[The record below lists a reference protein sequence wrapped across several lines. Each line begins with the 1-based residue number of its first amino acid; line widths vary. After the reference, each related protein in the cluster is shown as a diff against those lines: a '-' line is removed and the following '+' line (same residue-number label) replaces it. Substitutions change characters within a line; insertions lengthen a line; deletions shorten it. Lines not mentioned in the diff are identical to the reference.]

1 MRRLFSF
8 RSEVRPVFGLAAPIA
23 LLQTGMVLFGTVTTL
38 MVGRIGPEA
47 IAGVGLGSSLYFM
60 IFICAAGVLL
70 GIDPLSSRA
79 FGAGRPAECARILAH
94 AAPLALLAA
103 VPVFLAV
110 TAAPAVF
117 QVIGVAPEVAEVA
130 TTFLGALR
138 WHVFPAILFTACR
151 QYLQSMG
158 ITRTQLYGAL
168 AANLLNLGLGWGL
181 IFGRFGL
188 PAWGVEGAGWAL
200 VLSNALMLSFLLVR
214 VRSEF
219 AKSGFRWRGFDA
231 KLVKRLIVI
240 GLPAGIQL
248 SLEVGAFSTG
258 TLLMGRIGATAS
270 AAHQIA
276 LNLASLT
283 FMVPLGVSHAASV
296 LVGQGIGRNQPVA
309 SSRSGWAALVMG
321 GSFMAFMSALFLI
334 SPESLARLYTHDPD
348 VVKLA
353 VVLLA
358 AAAAFQV
365 FDGIQIVMTG
375 SLRGLGET
383 RIPMAA
389 NLLGHWV
396 LGLPCGAL
404 LAFKLG
410 VGALGIW
417 IGFCLGL
424 AAVAVSLL
432 LVWTVR
438 SRELAAGTL
447 RLGPHPEEAF
457 DLSGEDLGPA

>member
-1 MRRLFSF
+1 MKRLFSF
-8 RSEVRPVFGLAAPIA
+8 KSEARPVFRLAAPIA
-23 LLQTGMVLFGTVTTL
+23 LLQTGMVFYGTATTL

-47 IAGVGLGSSLYFM
+47 IAGVGLGNSLYFM

-79 FGAGRPAECARILAH
+79 FGAGKPAECARILSHATLLAVAAALPVFIAVS
-94 AAPLALLAA
+94 AAP
-103 VPVFLAV
+103 VVFRLIGV
-110 TAAPAVF
+110 DPAV
-117 QVIGVAPEVAEVA
+117 AETA
-130 TTFLGALR
+130 TTFLKALR
-138 WHVFPAILFTACR
+138 WHVFPALLFTASR

-158 ITRTQLYGAL
+158 ITRTQLFGVIAG
-168 AANLLNLGLGWGL
+168 NLLNIVLGWGL

-188 PAWGVEGAGWAL
+188 PAMGVRGAGWAL
-200 VLSNALMLSFLLVR
+200 VASNALMTAFLLVR

-219 AKSGFRWRGFDA
+219 LRSGFRWQGFDRGLMA
-231 KLVKRLIVI
+231 SLLRI
-240 GLPAGIQL
+240 GLPAGAQL

-258 TLLMGRIGATAS
+258 TLLMGRIGATAT

-276 LNLASLT
+276 LNLASIT
-283 FMVPLGVSHAASV
+283 FMVPLGISHAASV
-296 LVGQGIGRNQPVA
+296 LVGQGLGRGRPLA
-309 SSRSGWAALVMG
+309 SARSGWAALAMSG
-321 GSFMAFMSALFLI
+321 TFMALMSVLFLAI
-334 SPESLARLYTHDPD
+334 PGPLARLYTGDP
-348 VVKLA
+348 A
-353 VVLLA
+353 VLRLCVSLLA
-358 AAAAFQV
+358 AAAAFQI

-396 LGLPCGAL
+396 LGLPVGAL

-424 AAVAVSLL
+424 GSVAVALL
-432 LVWTVR
+432 MVWAVR
-438 SRELAAGTL
+438 ARELAAGASAM
-447 RLGPHPEEAF
+447 GPHPEEAV
-457 DLSGEDLGPA
+457 DLSPGDLGPA